1 QVGRIDQRVVSPA
14 WALNGEKILYSGEDG
29 INWDIYI
36 MDRDGR
42 NLTRLTNVPGF
53 DRFPAWTP

>member
-1 QVGRIDQRVVSPA
+1 MVSPA
-14 WALNGEKILYSGEDG
+14 WAFNGQKILYSGEDG

-42 NLTRLTNVPGF
+42 NLIRLTDAPGF
-53 DRFPAWTP
+53 DRFPVWTP